1 MMVKARVIE
10 GEVSEQIGELFVLV
24 AGTRQEAQ

>member
-1 MMVKARVIE
+1 MMVKARVIG

-24 AGTRQEAQ
+24 AGTRQGAP